1 MIISHKFEFIWFQPR
16 KVASTTIFE
25 RLGSYNESEYQQQNY
40 YNKYL
45 NKMSSKHISYED
57 FLELPEAKLN
67 YKKVSFVRNP
77 YDRFY
82 SDFLQ
87 CKKDFNKNH
96 GKFDTKPWGRLLSEG
111 FSRFCEFAFMKY
123 LKGEFFISIKS
134 SYENVFSMVNKLSI
148 LLVMWKDLKLTF
160 FKFVVILGLFPP
172 LTILQTLKIYKLNV
186 NPHQ

>member
-1 MIISHKFEFIWFQPR
+1 MIISHTFEFIWFQPR
-16 KVASTTIFE
+16 KVASTTVFE

-67 YKKVSFVRNP
+67 YKKVSLVRSP

-96 GKFDTKPWGRLLSEG
+96 GKFDTKSWGRLLSEG
-111 FSRFCEFAFMKY
+111 FSRFCEFAHTKFQKD
-123 LKGEFFISIKS
+123 EFFISIKS
-134 SYENVFSMVNKLSI
+134 NYENVFFSNKIVSM
-148 LLVMWKDLKLTF
+148 LVA
-160 FKFVVILGLFPP
+160 FV
-172 LTILQTLKIYKLNV
+172 
-186 NPHQ
+186 